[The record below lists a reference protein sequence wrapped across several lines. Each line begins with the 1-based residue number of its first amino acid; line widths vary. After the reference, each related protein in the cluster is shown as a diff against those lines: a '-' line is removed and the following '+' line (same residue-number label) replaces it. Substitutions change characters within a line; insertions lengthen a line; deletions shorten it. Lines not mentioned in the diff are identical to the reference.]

1 MKIIGLALVLSLV
14 SVPVFAGGAEDLI
27 ALDKAWGSAE
37 AAKDVTAMLSADMIS
52 VDGSGVSGRAEQLAA
67 MAEAPDEAYVSGDY
81 KVSFIDDDTAV
92 MVHSAGS
99 GDSLHW
105 SMHVWQKNGD
115 SWQVVASAS
124 IPAED

>member
-1 MKIIGLALVLSLV
+1 M
-14 SVPVFAGGAEDLI
+14 PVFAGGAEDLI
-27 ALDKAWGSAE
+27 ALDKAWGSAQ
-37 AAKDVTAMLSADMIS
+37 AAGDVEAMLNTDMIS
-52 VDGSGVSGRAEQLAA
+52 VDGSGVSGKAAQLAA
-67 MAEAPDEAYVSGDY
+67 MAEAPDEAYLSGDY
-81 KVSFIDDDTAV
+81 KVRFIDDDTAV

>member
-1 MKIIGLALVLSLV
+1 MKIAGLVLVMGLMSM
-14 SVPVFAGGAEDLI
+14 PAFAGGAEDLI

-37 AAKDVTAMLSADMIS
+37 AAGDVEAMLNDNMIS
-52 VDGSGVSGRAEQLAA
+52 VDGTGVSGKAGQLAA

-81 KVSFIDDDTAV
+81 KVNFIDDDTAV

-99 GDSLHW
+99 GDTLHW
-105 SMHVWQKNGD
+105 SMHVWQKSGD